1 MTKMSNFLKKELEA
15 NNFQCVDISNEILS
29 IENFLSKEELDTI
42 LKIIEKT
49 PEEKWGIE
57 YTKNLKRFC
66 RDKFGRDDVENLI
79 AEGKYEVTQNWG
91 DKNLNIN
98 HSPIYRVI
106 HSRLDD
112 IVQKV
117 DPNLQL
123 SGFATLQRMQ
133 PGVELK
139 PHTDQNTDPSIVGA
153 AILYLND
160 DYTDGQLFFENFK
173 IELKPK
179 PGTLLLFPGNSEY
192 EHGVRVVGPG
202 PIRYVIVGFIKVKGF
217 YMNNKY

>member
-1 MTKMSNFLKKELEA
+1 
-15 NNFQCVDISNEILS
+15 
-29 IENFLSKEELDTI
+29 
-42 LKIIEKT
+42 
-49 PEEKWGIE
+49 
-57 YTKNLKRFC
+57 
-66 RDKFGRDDVENLI
+66 
-79 AEGKYEVTQNWG
+79 
-91 DKNLNIN
+91 
-98 HSPIYRVI
+98 
-106 HSRLDD
+106 
-112 IVQKV
+112 
-117 DPNLQL
+117 
-123 SGFATLQRMQ
+123 MQ